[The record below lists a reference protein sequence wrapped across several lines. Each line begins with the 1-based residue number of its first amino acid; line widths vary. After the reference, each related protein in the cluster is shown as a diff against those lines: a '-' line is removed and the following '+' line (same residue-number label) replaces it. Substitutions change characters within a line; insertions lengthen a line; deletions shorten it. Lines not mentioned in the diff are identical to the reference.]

1 MKKEQIAF
9 FAGGLAFG
17 LLIGFGIFRSF
28 ATRPLPVAEGA
39 QEIPSVAGPAAPTDV
54 ADGAAPSAPGA
65 PGAGGGAPMV
75 AEINALKERVQK
87 NPADTQAWARLG
99 NLYQDAG
106 MFQPAIGFYERV
118 IAVNAKDAGVLT
130 DMGIC
135 YQELGQLDRALELFT
150 RAQTADP
157 SNWQSVYNTVV
168 VAGLGLGQFDKADA
182 ALARLESVKPDA
194 PRLDELKASLAKARA
209 DRGKTR

>member
-1 MKKEQIAF
+1 MKKEHLPF

-17 LLIGFGIFRSF
+17 LLLGFGIFRSF
-28 ATRPLPVAEGA
+28 ATRPVPVTAGA
-39 QEIPSVAGPAAPTDV
+39 QDIPSVAGPAAPTDV
-54 ADGAAPSAPGA
+54 AGGQAPSSPG
-65 PGAGGGAPMV
+65 GGGGGAPMV
-75 AEINALKERVQK
+75 AEINALRERVQK
-87 NPADTQAWARLG
+87 NPADTKAWSRLG

-106 MFQPAIGFYERV
+106 MYQPAIGFYQRV
-118 IAVNAKDAGVLT
+118 IAIDAKDAAVLT

-150 RAQTADP
+150 QAQAADP

-209 DRGKTR
+209 DRSKSR